1 MNFRTDMAV
10 ERRDIYRKAK
20 NKEEIPGIT
29 VKEEFYDECNVT
41 HVKVENKE
49 GSDAIG
55 KEIGDY
61 ITIDLK
67 KIKNLREDEEVFIVK
82 KTSEYL
88 KYLLDKNGLEKGDIL
103 VVGLGN
109 LFSTPDSLGNKVL
122 QNIEITRHIKMY
134 LPDMIDQNVRVVS
147 GITPGVLGT
156 TGIET
161 FEIVSSITEKIK
173 PAAVIVIDSLCSK
186 SIDRLNKSIQLSD
199 TGIIPGSGV
208 GNSRMELSK
217 KTLKVPVIAI
227 GVPTV
232 VDAATI
238 IIDAM
243 NEFEVSFDEDDI
255 VNKMNLN
262 NFNFIVTPK
271 EIDEL
276 IDSMSSIVSDVIN
289 EIV

>member
-1 MNFRTDMAV
+1 MDFRTDMAV
-10 ERRDIYRKAK
+10 ERHDIYRKAK
-20 NKEEIPGIT
+20 NKKEIPGIS
-29 VKEEFYDECNVT
+29 VKEESFDICNVT
-41 HVKVENKE
+41 HVKVIDEE
-49 GSDAIG
+49 GMDAIG

-67 KIKNLREDEEVFIVK
+67 KIKNLREDENVFIVK

-88 KYLLDKNGLEKGDIL
+88 KYLLKKNNLEKGDIL

-122 QNIEITRHIKMY
+122 QNIEITRHVKMY
-134 LPDMIDQNVRVVS
+134 LPDMIDKNVRVVS

-173 PAAVIVIDSLCSK
+173 PAAIIVIDSLCSK

-217 KTLKVPVIAI
+217 NTLNIPVIAI

-243 NEFEVSFDEDDI
+243 TEFDVSFDENDI
-255 VNKMNLN
+255 INKMNLN

-276 IDSMSSIVSDVIN
+276 IDNMSSIVSDVIN

>member
-10 ERRDIYRKAK
+10 ERHDIYKKAK
-20 NKEEIPGIT
+20 KKEEIPGIS
-29 VKEEFYDECNVT
+29 VKEEKFDSLCIT
-41 HVKVENKE
+41 HVEVINEE
-49 GSDAIG
+49 GKDAIG

-61 ITIDLK
+61 ITVDLK
-67 KIKNLREDEEVFIVK
+67 KIKNLDENEEMFIVK

-88 KYLLDKNGLEKGDIL
+88 KYLLNKNGLEKGDVL

-109 LFSTPDSLGNKVL
+109 LYSTPDSLGSKVL

-134 LPDMIDQNVRVVS
+134 LPDMIDKNVRVVS

-161 FEIVSSITEKIK
+161 FEIVSGIIEKIK
-173 PAAVIVIDSLCSK
+173 PSCIIVIDSLCSK
-186 SIDRLNKSIQLSD
+186 SIERLNKSIQISD

-217 KTLKVPVIAI
+217 NTLNIPVIAI

-238 IIDAM
+238 IIEAM
-243 NEFEVSFDEDDI
+243 NDLEITFDENSVID
-255 VNKMNLN
+255 NMNLN

-271 EIDEL
+271 EIDEF
-276 IDSMSSIVSDVIN
+276 IDNMSSIISDVIN

>member
-1 MNFRTDMAV
+1 MDFRTDMAV
-10 ERRDIYRKAK
+10 ERHDIYRKAK
-20 NKEEIPGIT
+20 NKKEINGIDCEE
-29 VKEEFYDECNVT
+29 KCFEECNIT
-41 HVKVENKE
+41 HVKVLNNE
-49 GSDAIG
+49 GALAIG

-67 KIKNLREDEEVFIVK
+67 KIKNLTEDEENFIIK

-88 KYLLDKNGLEKGDIL
+88 KYLLNKNGLENGDIL

-109 LFSTPDSLGNKVL
+109 LSSTPDSLGNKVL

-134 LPDMIDQNVRVVS
+134 LPDMIDKNVRVVS

-161 FEIVSSITEKIK
+161 FEIVSSIVDKIK
-173 PAAVIVIDSLCSK
+173 PAAIIVIDSLCSK

-199 TGIIPGSGV
+199 TGLIPGSGV

-217 KTLKVPVIAI
+217 NTLNIPVIAI

-243 NEFEVSFDEDDI
+243 TECDVDFDENEI
-255 VNKMNLN
+255 INKMNLN

-276 IDSMSSIVSDVIN
+276 IDNMSSIVSDVIN
-289 EIV
+289 EII

>member
-1 MNFRTDMAV
+1 MDFRTDMAV
-10 ERRDIYRKAK
+10 ERHDIYRKAK
-20 NKEEIPGIT
+20 NKKEVNGIDFEE
-29 VKEEFYDECNVT
+29 KNFDECNVT
-41 HVKVENKE
+41 HVKVLNKE
-49 GSDAIG
+49 GALAIG

-67 KIKNLREDEEVFIVK
+67 KIKNLTEDEEMFIVK

-88 KYLLDKNGLEKGDIL
+88 KYLLNKNGLEKGDIL

-109 LFSTPDSLGNKVL
+109 LSSTPDSLGNKVL

-134 LPDMIDQNVRVVS
+134 LPDMIDKNVRVVS

-161 FEIVSSITEKIK
+161 FEIVSSIVAKIK
-173 PAAVIVIDSLCSK
+173 PAAIIVIDSLCSK

-199 TGIIPGSGV
+199 TGLIPGSGV

-217 KTLKVPVIAI
+217 NTLNIPVIAI

-243 NEFEVSFDEDDI
+243 TECDVNFDENEI
-255 VNKMNLN
+255 INKMNLN

-276 IDSMSSIVSDVIN
+276 IDNMSSIVSDVIN
-289 EIV
+289 EII